1 MGLDRRQANQ
11 GGIFMVDMDAVIAR
25 NIAEQLRKQNKKQVE
40 LAEGIGVSKPVI
52 TKILNGS
59 RMVNAVELHHIADY
73 FNITM
78 DELVSAPK
86 VTEETNVVR
95 AFMGRVNTEA
105 AREALA
111 IADEVADMII
121 FQANVMENAKT
132 MMQTWEI

>member
-1 MGLDRRQANQ
+1 
-11 GGIFMVDMDAVIAR
+11 MVDMDAVIAR

-40 LAEGIGVSKPVI
+40 LAEGIGVSKTVI

-59 RMVNAVELHHIADY
+59 RMVNAVELHRIADY

-78 DELVSAPK
+78 DELVSESTA
-86 VTEETNVVR
+86 TQETNVVR
-95 AFMGRVNTEA
+95 AFMGRVNTDA

-111 IADEVADMII
+111 IADELADMII
-121 FQANVMENAKT
+121 FHANVMENAKA

>member
-1 MGLDRRQANQ
+1 
-11 GGIFMVDMDAVIAR
+11 MVDMDAVIAR

-59 RMVNAVELHHIADY
+59 RMVNAVELHRIADY

-86 VTEETNVVR
+86 VTKETNVVR